1 MTFQD
6 ARLRLLAYVRNEVRN
21 GELTER
27 GFARLIGISQPHA
40 HNVLKGARTLSPQVF
55 DLALKYLH
63 LSLLD
68 LASMEELEAQLQRR
82 RSRREYP
89 KSLFSQRPSVPANPG
104 PTQ

>member
-6 ARLRLLAYVRNEVRN
+6 ARLSLLAYVRDQVRN

-40 HNVLKGARTLSPQVF
+40 HNVLKGVRTLSPEIF
-55 DLALKYLH
+55 DLMLNYLH

-68 LASMEELEAQLQRR
+68 LAPMDEIEAQLLRR
-82 RSRREYP
+82 RRQQ
-89 KSLFSQRPSVPANPG
+89 LH
-104 PTQ
+104 